1 MNTEN
6 YIKSNIEFIKDNA
19 KGTSLSTPLRSI
31 KGLAQVLKTLYKLTL
46 KQPSNQYVDSSFY
59 TLQCTTKTIYLST
72 TKSFQSKFSEHDVRH
87 LMRFLALAEII
98 QPLDWKHLNKD
109 AKLDKMTVV
118 KAKHNESGYTGM
130 TPVYKLANLNDTS
143 SIHPERLNRK
153 MTQTISLPYLA
164 IACQYDYELAEQ
176 VFANLNN
183 WLVVTPTVNQMEKL
197 ATDVKM
203 NKVIM
208 LSQLKPYFKPARMP
222 KNYEQPDS
230 SIYYR
235 RMLTS
240 LDVIGWL
247 DAQGLAFEPASKV
260 RDYVKLPDSLNSN
273 TKVLYDKSVIK

>member
-109 AKLDKMTVV
+109 AKLNKMTVV

-260 RDYVKLPDSLNSN
+260 RDYVNLPEDLNSN
-273 TKVLYDKSVIK
+273 AKVLYDKSVIK

>member
-46 KQPSNQYVDSSFY
+46 KQPSNQYVDTSYY
-59 TLQCTTKTIYLST
+59 TVQCTTKTIYLST
-72 TKSFQSKFSEHDVRH
+72 TKSFKSKFSEHDVRH

-98 QPLDWKHLNKD
+98 QPLDWSHLNKD
-109 AKLDKMTVV
+109 SKLNKMTVV

-143 SIHPERLNRK
+143 SIHPERLNRQ
-153 MTQTISLPYLA
+153 MTPTISLPYLA
-164 IACQYDYELAEQ
+164 IACQYGYELAEQ

-203 NKVIM
+203 NKVVM
-208 LSQLKPYFKPARMP
+208 VSQLKPYFKPARMP
-222 KNYEQPDS
+222 KKYEQPDS

-247 DAQGLAFEPASKV
+247 DAHGLAFDTASKV
-260 RDYVKLPDSLNSN
+260 RDYVKLPDDLNSN
-273 TKVLYDKSVIK
+273 SKVLYDKSVIK

>member
-46 KQPSNQYVDSSFY
+46 KQPSNQYVDTSFY
-59 TLQCTTKTIYLST
+59 TVQCTTKTIYMST

-87 LMRFLALAEII
+87 LMRYLALAEII
-98 QPLDWKHLNKD
+98 QPLDWSHLNKD

-130 TPVYKLANLNDTS
+130 TPVYKIANLNDTS
-143 SIHPERLNRK
+143 SIHPERLNRQ
-153 MTQTISLPYLA
+153 MTPTTSLPYLA
-164 IACQYDYELAEQ
+164 IACQYSYELAEQ

-183 WLVVTPTVNQMEKL
+183 WMIVTPTVNQMEKL
-197 ATDVKM
+197 ATDVRM
-203 NKVIM
+203 QKVVMIN
-208 LSQLKPYFKPARMP
+208 QLKPYFKPARMP
-222 KNYEQPDS
+222 KNYEQPDT

-235 RMLTS
+235 RMLAS

-260 RDYVKLPDSLNSN
+260 RDYVKLPDDLNSN